1 MTLKRKIAFNFSIAY
16 SIIFAVVMAIIY
28 YASYDFRKEE
38 FLERLRDKLDF
49 TLHNILKNENFDAE
63 GANLEI
69 EEPEDELF
77 HDEVLIFNSQKK
89 LIYSTVKDK
98 KITWDQGLLEELDE
112 TGEVHIQHGDMELLG
127 AIGQIRDKEYYIF
140 VTAQDRT
147 GRVKLEF
154 LRLVLI
160 IVYLVTTVF
169 VWIFSYNFVKKL
181 LTPLDKFTRQ
191 ITEITAHKLTTKL
204 EENKSEDEISVLARA
219 FNTMMVRINDVFQS
233 QKDFTASASHEI
245 RTPLTRITF
254 QLENLSNKSDISPE
268 TRTTLQKATKDI
280 YQLSDLTSSLILL
293 TKFDRENIQQIFKE
307 ERIDEVIF
315 DAYEAVLKNYPHLQL
330 DFKID
335 ENTEPTLTVNGIKP
349 LLEIVFINL
358 FKNAALYSD
367 NAGVN
372 VFIRETAYELH
383 VMLENNGPVISDED
397 QKKLFEA
404 FMRGQNS
411 QNISGS
417 GLGLK
422 IVQRILEYHKAQIS
436 YEAVSGNRNVFTIIF
451 PTHSIKS
458 KF

>member
-1 MTLKRKIAFNFSIAY
+1 MTLKRKIAFSFSIAY
-16 SIIFAVVMAIIY
+16 SLIFAVVMAIIY
-28 YASYDFRKEE
+28 YTSYDFRKEK
-38 FLERLRDKLDF
+38 FLERMKNKLDF
-49 TLHNILKNENFDAE
+49 TIQLILKNENFDVKNTNFE
-63 GANLEI
+63 VDEI
-69 EEPEDELF
+69 EDELF
-77 HDEVLIFNSQKK
+77 HDETLIFNSNKK

-98 KITWDQGLLEELDE
+98 NISWDQNLLYQLDK
-112 TGEVHIQHGDMELLG
+112 TNEVHIQDYDRELLG
-127 AIGQIRDKEYYIF
+127 VTVEIRGKMYYIF
-140 VTAQDRT
+140 VTARDRT
-147 GRVKLEF
+147 GQLKLEF
-154 LRLVLI
+154 LKYVLI
-160 IVYLVTTVF
+160 ITYLVTTIF

-254 QLENLSNKSDISPE
+254 QLQNLSNKDDISPE
-268 TRTTLQKATKDI
+268 TRTILQNTTKDI

-315 DAYEAVLKNYPHLQL
+315 DAYETVLKSFPQLSL
-330 DFKID
+330 DFRID
-335 ENTEPTLTVNGIKP
+335 DSNEPGLVINGIKS

-367 NAGVN
+367 NAAVS
-372 VFIRETAYELH
+372 VSIQETADELLV
-383 VMLENNGPVISDED
+383 VMENNGPVILNGDRS
-397 QKKLFEA
+397 KLFEA
-404 FMRGQNS
+404 FTRGQNS
-411 QNISGS
+411 QNINGS

-422 IVQRILEYHKAQIS
+422 IVQRILEYHKARIEYTTNS
-436 YEAVSGNRNVFTIIF
+436 ENKNIFTLFF
-451 PTHSIKS
+451 PTHSINK
-458 KF
+458 

>member
-1 MTLKRKIAFNFSIAY
+1 
-16 SIIFAVVMAIIY
+16 
-28 YASYDFRKEE
+28 
-38 FLERLRDKLDF
+38 
-49 TLHNILKNENFDAE
+49 
-63 GANLEI
+63 
-69 EEPEDELF
+69 
-77 HDEVLIFNSQKK
+77 
-89 LIYSTVKDK
+89 
-98 KITWDQGLLEELDE
+98 
-112 TGEVHIQHGDMELLG
+112 MELLG

-383 VMLENNGPVISDED
+383 VMLENNGSVISDED

>member
-1 MTLKRKIAFNFSIAY
+1 M
-16 SIIFAVVMAIIY
+16 
-28 YASYDFRKEE
+28 
-38 FLERLRDKLDF
+38 
-49 TLHNILKNENFDAE
+49 
-63 GANLEI
+63 
-69 EEPEDELF
+69 
-77 HDEVLIFNSQKK
+77 
-89 LIYSTVKDK
+89 
-98 KITWDQGLLEELDE
+98 
-112 TGEVHIQHGDMELLG
+112 
-127 AIGQIRDKEYYIF
+127 
-140 VTAQDRT
+140 
-147 GRVKLEF
+147 
-154 LRLVLI
+154 
-160 IVYLVTTVF
+160 
-169 VWIFSYNFVKKL
+169 
-181 LTPLDKFTRQ
+181 
-191 ITEITAHKLTTKL
+191 
-204 EENKSEDEISVLARA
+204 
-219 FNTMMVRINDVFQS
+219 
-233 QKDFTASASHEI
+233 
-245 RTPLTRITF
+245 
-254 QLENLSNKSDISPE
+254 
-268 TRTTLQKATKDI
+268 
-280 YQLSDLTSSLILL
+280 
-293 TKFDRENIQQIFKE
+293 
-307 ERIDEVIF
+307 
-315 DAYEAVLKNYPHLQL
+315 QL

-383 VMLENNGPVISDED
+383 VMLENNGSVISDED